1 MSFNSRREIL
11 FLYTVKDANPNG
23 DPLNENHPRYDEDTE
38 QALVSDVRIKRTVR
52 DEWVR
57 VGKNVFV
64 DGEPKTLRERFE
76 ELKKS
81 TGKEKGEE
89 VIKECLDTR
98 LFGVTF
104 ALGKEKGE
112 KGKESFSFSWIGPVQ
127 FKWGRSLHAA
137 TFEFIQGTSAFATEG
152 RREGEKKEQRSF
164 RNEYKV
170 PFALIGVYGIANQYA
185 AAFTGA
191 DDNDL
196 EELAKAL
203 WQGTDNLIT
212 RSKNEHKARF
222 YLEIKYRP
230 GFDGKIGALDEKVLL
245 LSADGKELTRDRQK
259 ALRKLEEVFVDV
271 SPLVE
276 KISARKNDIE
286 ALKIIKDAELRLKG
300 EKELEALGLG
310 HIESR

>member
-1 MSFNSRREIL
+1 MAFINRREIL

-38 QALVSDVRIKRTVR
+38 QALVSDVRIKRTIR

-57 VGKNVFV
+57 EGKRVFI

-76 ELKKS
+76 ELKKD
-81 TGKEKGEE
+81 TGKEKGED
-89 VIKECLDTR
+89 VMRECLDTR

-104 ALGKEKGE
+104 ALGKE
-112 KGKESFSFSWIGPVQ
+112 SFSWIGPVQ

-137 TFEFIQGTSAFATEG
+137 TFEFIQGTSAFATEARG
-152 RREGEKKEQRSF
+152 EREKKEQRSF
-164 RNEYKV
+164 RNEYKI
-170 PFALIGVYGIANQYA
+170 PFALIAVYGIANQYA
-185 AAFTGA
+185 AEITGA

-196 EELAKAL
+196 ESLAAAI

-230 GFDGKIGALDEKVLL
+230 GFDSKIGALDEKISLYP
-245 LSADGKELTRDRQK
+245 ADGAEFTRDRQK
-259 ALRKLEEVFVDV
+259 ALRKLGEVIVDL
-271 SPLVE
+271 SPLV
-276 KISARKNDIE
+276 KLLADRKEEIE
-286 ALKIIKDAELRLKG
+286 AIKVIKDRELRIKG
-300 EKELEALGLG
+300 EEELRALGLG
-310 HIESR
+310 SIEPR

>member
-1 MSFNSRREIL
+1 MPFNSRREIV

-57 VGKNVFV
+57 EGKNVFV

-76 ELKKS
+76 ELKKN

-89 VIKECLDTR
+89 VMKECLDTR

-104 ALGKEKGE
+104 ALGKE
-112 KGKESFSFSWIGPVQ
+112 SFSWIGPVQ
-127 FKWGRSLHAA
+127 FKWGRSLHAV
-137 TFEFIQGTSAFATEG
+137 TFEFIQGTSAFATEA
-152 RREGEKKEQRSF
+152 RREGERKEQRSF
-164 RNEYKV
+164 RNEYKI

-191 DDNDL
+191 DDSDL

-230 GFDGKIGALDEKVLL
+230 GFDSKIGALDEKIVLVP
-245 LSADGKELTRDRQK
+245 ADGGELTRDRQK
-259 ALRKLEEVFVDV
+259 ALRKLEEVIVDAT
-271 SPLVE
+271 PLVE
-276 KISARKNDIE
+276 QLSTRKNDIE

-310 HIESR
+310 CIELR